1 MSQPH
6 PKIVRRQQRCLDAE
20 IRCRKCEYDLRDLPE
35 SRCPECGTGFDPNDP
50 TTYVSKESIDGKRL
64 LTLALLVV
72 ALLCSGPVAGWL
84 AHRWFFESGAI
95 ACFAPIA
102 LFMMLFAM
110 GCTLTLFFDLWRISS
125 RWQPVRNPRHARA
138 ALWVIVIACLW
149 CPISILLSFI
159 LP

>member
-1 MSQPH
+1 MHAMTQEQECE
-6 PKIVRRQQRCLDAE
+6 V
-20 IRCRKCEYDLRDLPE
+20 RCRKCEYDLRDLPE
-35 SRCPECGTGFDPNDP
+35 SRCPECGTEFDLTDP
-50 TTYVSKESIDGKRL
+50 STYVSKESIDGKRL

-84 AHRWFFESGAI
+84 AHRLFFDSGVLV
-95 ACFAPIA
+95 CFAPIA

-110 GCTLTLFFDLWRISS
+110 GCTLTLFIDLWRITS
-125 RWQPVRNPRHARA
+125 RSHPVRNQRYARVA
-138 ALWVIVIACLW
+138 YWFAIVACLW